1 MLAGLI
7 ELLGRVIISPG
18 RENGLCGYLCRFLRH
33 QERTPSHQGY
43 ISPLLKQ
50 AGHKTCWLAIKSCH
64 TKNLGNNS
72 LKKRKQ
78 KFSKVRQKNIFHKFS
93 KPNVRA

>member
-1 MLAGLI
+1 MVDGLI
-7 ELLGRVIISPG
+7 ELLGRVTISPG

-33 QERTPSHQGY
+33 QERTPSHQKGY

-64 TKNLGNNS
+64 TKNLGNKS
-72 LKKRKQ
+72 FQKLDKKYL
-78 KFSKVRQKNIFHKFS
+78 SEI
-93 KPNVRA
+93 